1 MNDWPSALEQLRR
14 VPLFGH
20 LSDRELTVVARM
32 ARERRYPAGQDI
44 VRQGDG
50 GIGVYVLTRGRARVV
65 RRTEQGVVRELD
77 EMQAGA
83 VFGELAVLDEAP
95 RVATVRAIDD
105 CVCLVLP
112 RWEFLAALRANGEL
126 ATELLQELARRLRR
140 IEQMID

>member
-1 MNDWPSALEQLRR
+1 MNDWPSPLEQLRR
-14 VPLFGH
+14 VPLFGR
-20 LSDRELTVVARM
+20 LSDRELAVVARM
-32 ARERRYPAGQDI
+32 ARERRYPAGHDI

-50 GIGVYVLTRGRARVV
+50 GIGVYVLTQGRARVV

-112 RWEFLAALRANGEL
+112 RWEFLATLRANGEL